1 MENDYL
7 EIYSLYHHGI
17 KGQRWGVRRFQNED
31 GTLTD
36 EGKQR
41 YSQQVNKIK
50 ELGDVYGQLE
60 SMTRELNL
68 RDASKEAKDK
78 GQKILVSKDFK
89 QKYDSLIKKAE
100 DLEKKY
106 SKEKINVEIKK
117 MDDGADYVVTSIYD
131 KKLEGIVEYYSLID
145 EKKSD
150 VKHKEDYT
158 MDFLELKELY
168 HHGIKGQKWG
178 MRRYQNRDGTL
189 TEAGKERY
197 GVKGDS
203 NEMSKEGKK
212 LYEKDIRESHESV
225 MDTLAAARTIANESA
240 NLAAPKKGSKLV
252 NEKDYT
258 KMSDEELRK
267 KVNRLQMERQYG
279 DLVGDN
285 KYVMTGREKV
295 RETLQTVGSLITI
308 VGGAVGIVYTVNKLT
323 K

>member
-7 EIYSLYHHGI
+7 EIYS
-17 KGQRWGVRRFQNED
+17 
-31 GTLTD
+31 
-36 EGKQR
+36 
-41 YSQQVNKIK
+41 
-50 ELGDVYGQLE
+50 
-60 SMTRELNL
+60 
-68 RDASKEAKDK
+68 
-78 GQKILVSKDFK
+78 
-89 QKYDSLIKKAE
+89 
-100 DLEKKY
+100 
-106 SKEKINVEIKK
+106 
-117 MDDGADYVVTSIYD
+117 
-131 KKLEGIVEYYSLID
+131 
-145 EKKSD
+145 
-150 VKHKEDYT
+150 
-158 MDFLELKELY
+158 LY

-240 NLAAPKKGSKLV
+240 NLASPKKGSRLV

-308 VGGAVGIVYTVNKLT
+308 AGSIVGIVYTVNKLT
-323 K
+323 R